1 MNGFFDDQKG
11 SLDDVCEDAHKD
23 DAEECPSHV
32 FSGILV
38 TLRVVRESDKY
49 VEVGTDQELIEHNE
63 LVFKFLNEGLPKH
76 YSYLDKERLKEDQV
90 DLKAIVVS

>member
-1 MNGFFDDQKG
+1 MNTFIDDKK
-11 SLDDVCEDAHKD
+11 SCLDDVCQDAYKD
-23 DAEECPSHV
+23 DTEECPSHV

-63 LVFKFLNEGLPKH
+63 LVFKFLNEGLSKH
-76 YSYLDKERLKEDQV
+76 YSYLNEEGLKEDQV